1 MANSITDIEK
11 AFLAGYLGYSDAVM
25 STKTLSQLRTDFA
38 AASIPKTASANTW
51 AGDQTFGKVGFNN
64 NAPVAKAA
72 AIVTPTAPSAVY
84 VQAEATAMK
93 TAVDAIR
100 VALQNIGITL

>member
-11 AFLAGYLGYSDAVM
+11 AFLAGFLGYSDAVM

-38 AASIPKTASANTW
+38 AANVAKTG
-51 AGDQTFGKVGFNN
+51 AGTAQTFGQVGFNG
-64 NAPVAKAA
+64 NAPVGKAA
-72 AIVTPTAPSAVY
+72 AIAAPTAPGAVY